1 MLRITKNSKRVIAY
15 GQRQKERERERERE
29 RESSKTKILKKQEKR
44 QTQFCL
50 D

>member
-15 GQRQKERERERERE
+15 GQRQKERERE

>member
-29 RESSKTKILKKQEKR
+29 SSKTKILKKQEKR
-44 QTQFCL
+44 QTQLCL

>member
-15 GQRQKERERERERE
+15 GQRQKERERERE